1 MPSGKPTLR
10 DVAKAAGVSPMTASN
25 ALHGKPG
32 VKDST
37 RAKVLA
43 VAEKLDYRINLTASM
58 LKSGRSNIIH
68 IIVNEFDSPFYS
80 KLVESLVTETTERGL
95 TPFVE
100 QTRYSPD
107 AAKHALANNPF
118 SGQLFDGEIIHAS
131 GLNAG
136 VPLSAINHG
145 RPLVLIDACE
155 ETPTFDTVNFPNED
169 GARAAVQH
177 LIECGCHRIAI
188 VGDGYSPRT
197 ELAHVESS
205 SGLRL
210 RGASGALLDAG
221 LPYDESTNFIGYG
234 SDSGIE
240 AGHAIAEA
248 MLEAR
253 AQSADDTAESRSPGT
268 TRATGSTPAIDGIF
282 CINDYAAFG
291 VIRGL
296 ADYGIRE
303 AVFGGNMRDINLIL
317 ENIVYLELL
326 RRGYAVT
333 VGKTGNKEIDFVCDK
348 RGEKL
353 YVQVTYLLAS
363 EETIN
368 REFGAYDSIRDN
380 FPKYVVSLDEFD
392 MSRNGIKHRNIRD
405 FLLAEEWN

>member
-188 VGDGYSPRT
+188 VGDGYSLEEIITAEPPFNADVKYVPT
-197 ELAHVESS
+197 VASNGWSAKAAAPWITKAFEKASETYWGNKPAYM
-205 SGLRL
+205 GL
-210 RGASGALLDAG
+210 GASIPLVKLFSEKWPHAQFMVSGALGPNSNAHG
-221 LPYDESTNFIGYG
+221 PNESLH
-234 SDSGIE
+234 IE
-240 AGHAIAEA
+240 YCKK
-248 MLEAR
+248 
-253 AQSADDTAESRSPGT
+253 QTASV
-268 TRATGSTPAIDGIF
+268 A
-282 CINDYAAFG
+282 Y
-291 VIRGL
+291 
-296 ADYGIRE
+296 
-303 AVFGGNMRDINLIL
+303 LISQ
-317 ENIVYLELL
+317 Y
-326 RRGYAVT
+326 
-333 VGKTGNKEIDFVCDK
+333 
-348 RGEKL
+348 
-353 YVQVTYLLAS
+353 
-363 EETIN
+363 EE
-368 REFGAYDSIRDN
+368 
-380 FPKYVVSLDEFD
+380 
-392 MSRNGIKHRNIRD
+392 H
-405 FLLAEEWN
+405 

>member
-80 KLVESLVTETTERGL
+80 KLVESLVTETTARGL

-136 VPLSAINHG
+136 VPFSAINHG

-177 LIECGCHRIAI
+177 LIE
-188 VGDGYSPRT
+188 
-197 ELAHVESS
+197 
-205 SGLRL
+205 
-210 RGASGALLDAG
+210 
-221 LPYDESTNFIGYG
+221 
-234 SDSGIE
+234 
-240 AGHAIAEA
+240 
-248 MLEAR
+248 
-253 AQSADDTAESRSPGT
+253 
-268 TRATGSTPAIDGIF
+268 
-282 CINDYAAFG
+282 
-291 VIRGL
+291 
-296 ADYGIRE
+296 
-303 AVFGGNMRDINLIL
+303 
-317 ENIVYLELL
+317 
-326 RRGYAVT
+326 
-333 VGKTGNKEIDFVCDK
+333 
-348 RGEKL
+348 
-353 YVQVTYLLAS
+353 
-363 EETIN
+363 
-368 REFGAYDSIRDN
+368 
-380 FPKYVVSLDEFD
+380 
-392 MSRNGIKHRNIRD
+392 
-405 FLLAEEWN
+405 

>member
-10 DVAKAAGVSPMTASN
+10 DVAKAAGFSPMTASN

-68 IIVNEFDSPFYS
+68 VIVNEFDSPFYS
-80 KLVESLVTETTERGL
+80 KLVESLVTETTARGL

-155 ETPTFDTVNFPNED
+155 ETPTF
-169 GARAAVQH
+169 G
-177 LIECGCHRIAI
+177 
-188 VGDGYSPRT
+188 RT
-197 ELAHVESS
+197 
-205 SGLRL
+205 
-210 RGASGALLDAG
+210 
-221 LPYDESTNFIGYG
+221 P
-234 SDSGIE
+234 
-240 AGHAIAEA
+240 
-248 MLEAR
+248 
-253 AQSADDTAESRSPGT
+253 
-268 TRATGSTPAIDGIF
+268 
-282 CINDYAAFG
+282 C
-291 VIRGL
+291 
-296 ADYGIRE
+296 
-303 AVFGGNMRDINLIL
+303 
-317 ENIVYLELL
+317 
-326 RRGYAVT
+326 
-333 VGKTGNKEIDFVCDK
+333 
-348 RGEKL
+348 
-353 YVQVTYLLAS
+353 
-363 EETIN
+363 
-368 REFGAYDSIRDN
+368 
-380 FPKYVVSLDEFD
+380 
-392 MSRNGIKHRNIRD
+392 
-405 FLLAEEWN
+405 

>member
-10 DVAKAAGVSPMTASN
+10 DVAKAAGFSPMTASN

-58 LKSGRSNIIH
+58 LKSGRSNI
-68 IIVNEFDSPFYS
+68 DSPFYS
-80 KLVESLVTETTERGL
+80 KLVESLVTETTARGL

-210 RGASGALLDAG
+210 RSGALLDAG

-296 ADYGIRE
+296 ADYGIRVPDDVRVIGFDGATAGSYTTPTGDGRADE
-303 AVFGGNMRDINLIL
+303 SAGMPATRATI
-317 ENIVYLELL
+317 
-326 RRGYAVT
+326 GYTLVPREST
-333 VGKTGNKEIDFVCDK
+333 VGS
-348 RGEKL
+348 
-353 YVQVTYLLAS
+353 A
-363 EETIN
+363 N
-368 REFGAYDSIRDN
+368 R
-380 FPKYVVSLDEFD
+380 
-392 MSRNGIKHRNIRD
+392 
-405 FLLAEEWN
+405 

>member
-188 VGDGYSPRT
+188 VGDGIRHEPNWRTWKVPAVCACAGPAARCSMPGCRMTNRRTSLVTVASAASKPVMPSPRRCSRF
-197 ELAHVESS
+197 AHN
-205 SGLRL
+205 RL
-210 RGASGALLDAG
+210 MTLL
-221 LPYDESTNFIGYG
+221 
-234 SDSGIE
+234 
-240 AGHAIAEA
+240 
-248 MLEAR
+248 
-253 AQSADDTAESRSPGT
+253 SPVP
-268 TRATGSTPAIDGIF
+268 RTP
-282 CINDYAAFG
+282 
-291 VIRGL
+291 RKQ
-296 ADYGIRE
+296 RE
-303 AVFGGNMRDINLIL
+303 APRPSM
-317 ENIVYLELL
+317 
-326 RRGYAVT
+326 
-333 VGKTGNKEIDFVCDK
+333 
-348 RGEKL
+348 
-353 YVQVTYLLAS
+353 AS
-363 EETIN
+363 SALTTMPHSE
-368 REFGAYDSIRDN
+368 
-380 FPKYVVSLDEFD
+380 
-392 MSRNGIKHRNIRD
+392 
-405 FLLAEEWN
+405 

>member
-80 KLVESLVTETTERGL
+80 KLVESLVTETTARGL

-177 LIECGCHRIAI
+177 LIECGCHRTWKVPA
-188 VGDGYSPRT
+188 VCVYAGPAAHCLTPGCRMTNRRTSLVTVATAASKPVMPSPRRC
-197 ELAHVESS
+197 S
-205 SGLRL
+205 RL
-210 RGASGALLDAG
+210 VRNRLMTLLSPVPRAPRG
-221 LPYDESTNFIGYG
+221 
-234 SDSGIE
+234 
-240 AGHAIAEA
+240 
-248 MLEAR
+248 
-253 AQSADDTAESRSPGT
+253 Q
-268 TRATGSTPAIDGIF
+268 
-282 CINDYAAFG
+282 
-291 VIRGL
+291 
-296 ADYGIRE
+296 RE
-303 AVFGGNMRDINLIL
+303 APRPSM
-317 ENIVYLELL
+317 
-326 RRGYAVT
+326 
-333 VGKTGNKEIDFVCDK
+333 
-348 RGEKL
+348 
-353 YVQVTYLLAS
+353 AS
-363 EETIN
+363 SALTTMPHSE
-368 REFGAYDSIRDN
+368 
-380 FPKYVVSLDEFD
+380 
-392 MSRNGIKHRNIRD
+392 
-405 FLLAEEWN
+405 

>member
-10 DVAKAAGVSPMTASN
+10 DVAKAAGFSPMTASN

-80 KLVESLVTETTERGL
+80 KLVESLVTETTARGL

-197 ELAHVESS
+197 ELAHVEVPAVCVYAGPAAHCLTPGCRMTNRRTSLVTVATAAS
-205 SGLRL
+205 KPVMPSPRRCSRL
-210 RGASGALLDAG
+210 VRNRLMTLL
-221 LPYDESTNFIGYG
+221 
-234 SDSGIE
+234 
-240 AGHAIAEA
+240 
-248 MLEAR
+248 
-253 AQSADDTAESRSPGT
+253 SPVP
-268 TRATGSTPAIDGIF
+268 RTP
-282 CINDYAAFG
+282 
-291 VIRGL
+291 RKQ
-296 ADYGIRE
+296 RE
-303 AVFGGNMRDINLIL
+303 APRPSM
-317 ENIVYLELL
+317 
-326 RRGYAVT
+326 
-333 VGKTGNKEIDFVCDK
+333 
-348 RGEKL
+348 
-353 YVQVTYLLAS
+353 AS
-363 EETIN
+363 SALTTMPHSE
-368 REFGAYDSIRDN
+368 
-380 FPKYVVSLDEFD
+380 
-392 MSRNGIKHRNIRD
+392 
-405 FLLAEEWN
+405 

>member
-155 ETPTFDTVNFPNED
+155 ETPTFDTVNFPETRTVRGRQCSISSNADATASPSSATGIRHEPNWRTWKVPAVCACA
-169 GARAAVQH
+169 GPAARCSMPGCRMTNRRTSLVTVASAASKPVMP
-177 LIECGCHRIAI
+177 
-188 VGDGYSPRT
+188 SPRRCSRF
-197 ELAHVESS
+197 AHN
-205 SGLRL
+205 RL
-210 RGASGALLDAG
+210 MTLL
-221 LPYDESTNFIGYG
+221 
-234 SDSGIE
+234 
-240 AGHAIAEA
+240 
-248 MLEAR
+248 
-253 AQSADDTAESRSPGT
+253 SPVP
-268 TRATGSTPAIDGIF
+268 RTP
-282 CINDYAAFG
+282 
-291 VIRGL
+291 RKQ
-296 ADYGIRE
+296 RE
-303 AVFGGNMRDINLIL
+303 APRPSM
-317 ENIVYLELL
+317 
-326 RRGYAVT
+326 
-333 VGKTGNKEIDFVCDK
+333 
-348 RGEKL
+348 
-353 YVQVTYLLAS
+353 AS
-363 EETIN
+363 SALTTMPHSE
-368 REFGAYDSIRDN
+368 
-380 FPKYVVSLDEFD
+380 
-392 MSRNGIKHRNIRD
+392 
-405 FLLAEEWN
+405 